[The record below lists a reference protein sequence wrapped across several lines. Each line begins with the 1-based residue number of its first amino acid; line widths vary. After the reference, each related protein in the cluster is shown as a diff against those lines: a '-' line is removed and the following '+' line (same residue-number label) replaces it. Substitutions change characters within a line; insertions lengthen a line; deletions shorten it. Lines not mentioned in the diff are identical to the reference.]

1 MVTLLCTGSLSCP
14 GPDHASEIWASAT
27 RSQRLPSGP
36 QLEFFSCDSTRLLA
50 AGASNVFVSIA
61 QSCNVN
67 NTPLP
72 TGEISSREVA
82 LQITLIFVGT
92 SYLSE

>member
-1 MVTLLCTGSLSCP
+1 MR
-14 GPDHASEIWASAT
+14 
-27 RSQRLPSGP
+27 RSQPLPSGP
-36 QLEFFSCDSTRLLA
+36 QLEFFSCDTPRLLA
-50 AGASNVFVSIA
+50 AGASNVFVSVA

-72 TGEISSREVA
+72 TGEVSNREA
-82 LQITLIFVGT
+82 TLQIMLIFVGT